1 MKNFKVLAFTS
12 AQKLRAEIE
21 KQFSVLA
28 SVFCATEWLRMIL
41 ENIQSKT
48 FTNYVDCSFFFICLV
63 VYLLF
68 GFVGKFPVYLRQMV
82 ALPTKPPIL
91 YIVLLIKKSVKVKGF
106 KVMHIV
112 EMVFSL
118 ANIFHPFT

>member
-1 MKNFKVLAFTS
+1 MMLIV
-12 AQKLRAEIE
+12 
-21 KQFSVLA
+21 
-28 SVFCATEWLRMIL
+28 
-41 ENIQSKT
+41 
-48 FTNYVDCSFFFICLV
+48 FFFFRLFGCLPFLV
-63 VYLLF
+63 F

-82 ALPTKPPIL
+82 ALSTKPPIL
-91 YIVLLIKKSVKVKGF
+91 YIVLLVKKSVKVKGF